1 MGKEW
6 GPIVKGDAEMTSTT
20 VPVQPR
26 SLSQKVW
33 QSFMSA
39 LGSIVFGMEDGTVSI
54 FGLVFGVAAS
64 ATNSQMVLLAGA
76 TGAISAAVSM
86 MAGTYLDVSTER
98 DRAQAEIAKEKH
110 EIEQKPEQEA
120 QKVRDR
126 LLQAGFTQADTEVV
140 LTVIQRTPGA
150 TLKEEAAFE
159 LHIDTSADQNPWVQ
173 SIWMFVSDLFAAFVP
188 VLPFAFLPL
197 GSART
202 LSLVVTTVLL
212 LLLGIGRGIIG
223 HKNVVVTA
231 LQTLSIAAAAG
242 VAGLLVGTLI
252 TGRLRG

>member
-1 MGKEW
+1 MPTDEA
-6 GPIVKGDAEMTSTT
+6 DMTSTT
-20 VPVQPR
+20 VQVQ
-26 SLSQKVW
+26 SKTVLQTVW

-64 ATNSQMVLLAGA
+64 APNSQVVLLAGA

-98 DRAQAEIAKEKH
+98 DRAQSAIAIKQR
-110 EIEQKPEQEA
+110 EIEEKPEQAA
-120 QKVRDR
+120 QQVRDQ
-126 LLQAGFTQADTEVV
+126 LLGAGFAQEDAETV
-140 LTVIQRTPGA
+140 LNILQRTPGA
-150 TLKEEAAFE
+150 MLKDQTAFG
-159 LHIDTSADQNPWVQ
+159 LHISTEANQNPWVQ
-173 SIWMFVSDLFAAFVP
+173 ATWMFIADLFAAFAP

-202 LSLVVTTVLL
+202 VSLVVTALLL
-212 LLLGIGRGIIG
+212 LLLGVGRGIIG

-231 LQTLSIAAAAG
+231 LQTLAIAAAAG
-242 VAGLLVGTLI
+242 IAGLIVGLLVTGQI
-252 TGRLRG
+252 TG